1 MGRFPLIAALS
12 VIFAGCAA
20 GLHAKQAG
28 ENPSEVRLYLPA
40 VQFGPSDSLVFS
52 WQKGDSV
59 FVKPVDETEGIYYH
73 LSYGEGSSTAVFDG
87 PSLEEGRVYEFLYEG
102 YAPEDVFTGEASAYP
117 EGGIYCRLQHSAAF
131 LKARFSIPREE
142 KLTAFVLQPLVGPDP
157 LADLQLDSLRG
168 DYTHTAVLAPGY
180 SQGMTALLLCGG
192 GNLYTARLG
201 ETEFRAG
208 EGVRLDIDPVLYDYN
223 IPDSEI
229 RVLWSRQERI
239 DVAAGQYSGIARV
252 DENTYAVVHDKS
264 KGGGLHSFTIEI
276 DGSGSLLSVA
286 GAEFEANGGLAAG
299 KDNEDVV
306 YVPSR
311 GTLFVSAEGDQ
322 SIREYG
328 LDGVPTGVSLEI
340 PADLGKSFIKS
351 NAGFESLAYDATNG
365 YFWTTTESPLKE
377 EALGESMYR
386 IQRFSDKSLAPDAR
400 YLYLAGSPIVPESK
414 AAAANAYVCGVSA
427 MTALED
433 GRLVV
438 LEREVYVPNGSVLE
452 KALGSFTRISLFV
465 TDPLH
470 DTSGILSKKL
480 LTRFY
485 TQALNLANFEGMTL
499 GPVLPDGSRTLLLI
513 ADSQGGKGGLTGEY
527 LYIISIR

>member
-40 VQFGPSDSLVFS
+40 VQFGPSDSLVFC

-87 PSLEEGRVYEFLYEG
+87 PSLEEGRVYEFRYEG
-102 YAPEDVFTGEASAYP
+102 YGPEDVFTGEASAYP
-117 EGGIYCRLQHSAAF
+117 EGGVFCRLQHSAAF
-131 LKARFSIPREE
+131 LKAHFRMPRGER
-142 KLTAFVLQPLVGPDP
+142 LTGFVLQPLVGAEP
-157 LADLQLDSLRG
+157 LADLQIDSLSG
-168 DYTHTAVLAPGY
+168 DFTHTLALAPGY
-180 SQGMTALLLCGG
+180 SQGMTALLLCGN
-192 GNLYTARLG
+192 GNIYSARLK
-201 ETEFRAG
+201 ETGFRAG
-208 EGVRLDIDPVLYDYN
+208 EGVLFDIDPVLYDLN
-223 IPDSEI
+223 IGDSDI
-229 RVLWSRQERI
+229 KVVWARQQRL
-239 DVAAGQYSGIARV
+239 DVAAGEYSGIAHL
-252 DENTYAVVHDKS
+252 EGNSYAVVHDKG

-276 DGSGSLLSVA
+276 DGSGNVLSVSA
-286 GAEFEANGGLAAG
+286 AEFEANSGLAAG

-328 LDGVPTGVSLEI
+328 LDGIPTGVSLEI
-340 PADLGKSFIKS
+340 PADMGASSIKS
-351 NAGFESLAYDATNG
+351 NAGFEPLAYDASNG
-365 YFWTTTESPLKE
+365 FFWTTTESSLKNEPL
-377 EALGESMYR
+377 GDGMYR

-400 YLYLAGSPIVPESK
+400 YLYIAGLPVVPEAK
-414 AAAANAYVCGVSA
+414 VAAANAYVCGISA
-427 MTALED
+427 MTALDD

-438 LEREVYVPNGSVLE
+438 LEREVYVPGGSVLE
-452 KALGSFTRISLFV
+452 KALGAFTRISLYV
-465 TDPLH
+465 TDPLN
-470 DTSGILSKKL
+470 DTAGILQKHL

-499 GPVLPDGSRTLLLI
+499 GPVLPDGSRTIMLI

-527 LYIISIR
+527 LYIFSIR